1 MEVILVVVGV
11 MLVRSGRIGQG
22 ILRDKMLQLE
32 KVNEAVSL
40 DNINEIY
47 PSQTSSQVNGISRLI
62 DIDLDSDQVVTYQ
75 WKIFGLMFVS
85 VVLMVLR
92 ESFIFGEIQNNL
104 G

>member
-1 MEVILVVVGV
+1 MEVIFVVVGV
-11 MLVRSGRIGQG
+11 MLVRSGRIGQR

-75 WKIFGLMFVS
+75 WKIFGLMFVT
-85 VVLMVLR
+85 VVLMVIR
-92 ESFIFGEIQNNL
+92 ESLIFGEI
-104 G
+104 